1 MEDRFKIWKMDSP
14 ILIDE
19 YFFKRY
25 FLIRKNAWIKNRRKK
40 FFTTQVVR
48 EKLSQKIVQ
57 RFFDEKFFCMN
68 KLFSLLHDVSLKIA
82 VFSECTFQWFHIFR
96 FWNYLIKENLHFVL
110 KKCGNTTQRKGRF
123 VCPYMNC
130 SICINRCS
138 ISELLCKDIKGLIES
153 QIIW

>member
-40 FFTTQVVR
+40 FFTTQVGR

-68 KLFSLLHDVSLKIA
+68 KLMSSYT
-82 VFSECTFQWFHIFR
+82 SERYVKPTLSGFQSSR
-96 FWNYLIKENLHFVL
+96 
-110 KKCGNTTQRKGRF
+110 
-123 VCPYMNC
+123 
-130 SICINRCS
+130 
-138 ISELLCKDIKGLIES
+138 
-153 QIIW
+153 